1 MDQVTDARGL
11 ASRGEEL
18 LLQGKVAE
26 AGAEFSQAAQLDP
39 QLANAHLGLAEVNL
53 ALGAYSIVYI
63 ACRRVLGLAPESAD
77 GAVARAILAVL
88 DRRYEEAVT
97 DLEQAEKL
105 DPGRPYVHA
114 LRGYA
119 LRQLGRNGDAA
130 LAEAK
135 SARLSGNRELSAL
148 FPKVETTPTVT
159 SAPSPFAVQPVPA
172 ASPAVQAAPNAP
184 GTPRPWSER
193 SQLERRMVRWRFLT
207 SNNAIVTKALIA
219 VNVAV
224 YVLCALLSLNLL
236 NPLASYYVNRATG
249 ILTGAPNP
257 IYSFG
262 LMQGLLIAHD
272 PIQAYRLVT
281 SMFLHIA
288 WWHIGINMWSLWAV
302 GVITERIFGSG
313 KYLLIYFVAGI
324 VGGATQAIL
333 GPDVVALGASGAIF
347 GIFGAFGAFILMRRR
362 QLGPAANFYIGQWVF
377 FLAINLV
384 ISFGVGGISAAD
396 HMGGLVSGF
405 IIGAIFVLTAGN
417 NRSRRRYIV

>member
-11 ASRGEEL
+11 VSRGEEL

-26 AGAEFSQAAQLDP
+26 AGTEFSQAAQLDP
-39 QLANAHLGLAEVNL
+39 PLADAHLGLAEVNL
-53 ALGAYSIVYI
+53 ALGAYGIVYI
-63 ACRRVLGLAPESAD
+63 ACRHVLELVPESAD
-77 GAVARAILAVL
+77 GAIARAILDVL
-88 DRRYEEAVT
+88 DRRYESAVT
-97 DLEQAEKL
+97 DLERAETL

-135 SARLSGNRELSAL
+135 SGRLSGNRELSAL
-148 FPKVETTPTVT
+148 FPKVETAPVA
-159 SAPSPFAVQPVPA
+159 APSAYAPQQPL
-172 ASPAVQAAPNAP
+172 SPASQPAQAAPGAP
-184 GTPRPWSER
+184 AMPRPWSER
-193 SQLERRMVRWRFLT
+193 SPLERRMVRWRFLT
-207 SNNAIVTKALIA
+207 TNNGIVTKALIA

-224 YVLCALLSLNLL
+224 YLLCALLSLNLL
-236 NPLASYYVNRATG
+236 NPLTGYYLDSATG
-249 ILTGAPNP
+249 VLVGAPNP

-262 LMQGLLIAHD
+262 LMQGLAIAHD
-272 PIQAYRLVT
+272 PIQAYRLLT
-281 SMFLHIA
+281 SMFLHVA

-302 GVITERIFGSG
+302 GIITERIFGSG
-313 KYLLIYFVAGI
+313 RYLLLYFVTGI

-333 GPDVVALGASGAIF
+333 GPNIVALGASGAIF

-384 ISFGVGGISAAD
+384 FSFGVGGISAAD

-405 IIGAIFVLTAGN
+405 ILGAIFVATAN
-417 NRSRRRYIV
+417 KNRSTRRYIV

>member
-39 QLANAHLGLAEVNL
+39 QLADAHLGLAEVNL

-63 ACRRVLGLAPESAD
+63 ACRRVLELAPESAD

-88 DRRYEEAVT
+88 DRRFDAAVT

-114 LRGYA
+114 LRGYV

-148 FPKVETTPTVT
+148 FPKVETTPAAVAATT
-159 SAPSPFAVQPVPA
+159 PFAVQPAPV
-172 ASPAVQAAPNAP
+172 ASPAIQAAPNAAP
-184 GTPRPWSER
+184 APRPWSER

-219 VNVAV
+219 VNVAI
-224 YVLCALLSLNLL
+224 YLLCALLSLNLL
-236 NPLASYYVNRATG
+236 EPASNVNNPLYQY
-249 ILTGAPNP
+249 GAQ
-257 IYSFG
+257 
-262 LMQGLLIAHD
+262 QGLLIAQD

-281 SMFLHIA
+281 AMFLHFN
-288 WWHIGINMWSLWAV
+288 WLHIGLNMWSLWAV

-313 KYLLIYFVAGI
+313 KYTLIYFASGI
-324 VGGATQAIL
+324 IGGITSAIVTPNL
-333 GPDVVALGASGAIF
+333 ASLGASGAIF

-362 QLGPAANFYIGQWVF
+362 QLGPAANFYIGQWLF
-377 FLAINLV
+377 FLVINLV
-384 ISFGVGGISAAD
+384 FSFGFPGIAAWDHVGGLA
-396 HMGGLVSGF
+396 SGF